1 MENTQGLILHP
12 VRQSNSIRFFLKKIK
27 RLSTPTIGIV
37 VHGILGKKD
46 EYGAGGMEK
55 KKTIFFQ
62 RFCFI
67 NIGEHKKSPLNP
79 KLTRGPLYTIL

>member
-12 VRQSNSIRFFLKKIK
+12 VRQSNSIRFFFFLIK

-55 KKTIFFQ
+55 KNQYF
-62 RFCFI
+62 
-67 NIGEHKKSPLNP
+67 S
-79 KLTRGPLYTIL
+79 RGFVSLI

>member
-1 MENTQGLILHP
+1 
-12 VRQSNSIRFFLKKIK
+12 VRIQAKPMHGKYSGANSAPGSAIQFNPFFFFFLIK

-55 KKTIFFQ
+55 KKNNIFPEVLF
-62 RFCFI
+62 
-67 NIGEHKKSPLNP
+67 H
-79 KLTRGPLYTIL
+79 